1 MVTSPRIFRAGST
14 QRLSVSLF
22 SVSTPWDVNATV
34 VYNNGRGI
42 IASDEGKFT
51 SLSDGF
57 LNLKVIIIII
67 IIVKIITYLFHEV
80 LSR

>member
-1 MVTSPRIFRAGST
+1 M
-14 QRLSVSLF
+14 SVSLF

-34 VYNNGRGI
+34 VYNNGRGA

-67 IIVKIITYLFHEV
+67 IIIIIITIIIINNNNNIFI
-80 LSR
+80 S

>member
-1 MVTSPRIFRAGST
+1 MVTSPRVFRAGST
-14 QRLSVSLF
+14 QRLSVNLF

-34 VYNNGRGI
+34 VYNSGRGI

-57 LNLKVIIIII
+57 LNLKVIVIIII
-67 IIVKIITYLFHEV
+67 IITYLFHEV

>member
-1 MVTSPRIFRAGST
+1 M
-14 QRLSVSLF
+14 
-22 SVSTPWDVNATV
+22 NATV

-67 IIVKIITYLFHEV
+67 IIIIKIITYLFHEV
-80 LSR
+80 LRANVCKNRATGGHSQKLNFAHILSIHTH

>member
-1 MVTSPRIFRAGST
+1 MVTSPRVFRAGST
-14 QRLSVSLF
+14 QRLSVNLF

-34 VYNNGRGI
+34 VYNSGRGI

-67 IIVKIITYLFHEV
+67 IIITTYLFHEV

>member
-1 MVTSPRIFRAGST
+1 M
-14 QRLSVSLF
+14 
-22 SVSTPWDVNATV
+22 NATV
-34 VYNNGRGI
+34 VYNNGKGI

-67 IIVKIITYLFHEV
+67 TYLFHEV

>member
-34 VYNNGRGI
+34 VYKNGRGI

-67 IIVKIITYLFHEV
+67 IIIIITYLFHEV